1 MIAAADATP
10 SLPQRISTTT
20 ALTATSV
27 NAISNGRTM
36 SDTTQSSLPTGDGG
50 QSATACAFCGTT
62 LADSQVYCCTACEVK
77 LMLDPNY
84 RLSGEDNDA

>member
-1 MIAAADATP
+1 MTAAADVTP
-10 SLPQRISTTT
+10 SSHQRINFTT
-20 ALTATSV
+20 ALIVTSV

-36 SDTTQSSLPTGDGG
+36 SDTTQSSHPTGDGA

-62 LADSQVYCCTACEVK
+62 LADSQVYCCTSCEVT